1 MKLAVFLTLAAA
13 VAAITVGC
21 GGSGTGGFVTT
32 SSGIQ
37 YCDVRVGRGM
47 PPLKGEVCVFHYAG
61 WLQNGVKFDSSY
73 DRNEPFEFTLGGG
86 EVIQGWEELA
96 STMRVGGKRRA
107 YIPPELAYGSRGNP
121 PLIPGNATLYFEMEL
136 LEIRTPNE
144 VTTESG
150 LKYAN
155 LYVGDGNLVQNGSN
169 VLIHYSLWLSDGTKL
184 ESTYDTDS
192 PISFVI
198 GNGEVI
204 KGLEEGLIGMRSGG
218 RRKLTIPPSLAYGEQ
233 GNPQKNIPPNAT
245 LIYEVEV
252 LGVH

>member
-1 MKLAVFLTLAAA
+1 MRFAIFLLLAAIA
-13 VAAITVGC
+13 SMAIIGC
-21 GGSGTGGFVTT
+21 GGSGSGGFIKT

-37 YCDVRVGRGM
+37 YSDVRVGKGM
-47 PPLKGEVCVFHYAG
+47 TPLKGEVCKFHYAG
-61 WLQNGVKFDSSY
+61 WLTNGVKFDSSY

-96 STMRVGGKRRA
+96 STMRAGGKRRA
-107 YIPPELAYGSRGNP
+107 YIPPELAYGSEGRP
-121 PLIPGNATLYFEMEL
+121 PLIPRNATLYFEMEL
-136 LEIRTPNE
+136 LEIQTPGE

-150 LKYAN
+150 LKYAD
-155 LYVGDGNLVQNGSN
+155 LYAGDGKLVESGDN

-184 ESTYDTDS
+184 ESTHDTDS
-192 PISFVI
+192 PISFTI

-204 KGLEEGLIGMRSGG
+204 KGLEDGVVGMRSGG
-218 RRKLTIPPSLAYGEQ
+218 RRKLTVPPSLAYGEQ
-233 GNPQKNIPPNAT
+233 GNPQKKIPPNAT